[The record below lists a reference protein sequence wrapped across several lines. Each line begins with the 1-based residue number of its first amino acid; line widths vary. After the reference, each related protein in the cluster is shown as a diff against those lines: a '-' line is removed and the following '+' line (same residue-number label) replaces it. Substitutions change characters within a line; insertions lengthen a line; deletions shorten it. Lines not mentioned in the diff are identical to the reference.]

1 MEVKCGVPKF
11 SNPYQYNIVLGYC
24 FGNMSKYQNFASV
37 IRWIYIYKNRSS
49 YYNYIYYMFTYLHYI
64 WVKVKV
70 ESY

>member
-37 IRWIYIYKNRSS
+37 IRQIYISIK
-49 YYNYIYYMFTYLHYI
+49 IDLHI
-64 WVKVKV
+64 III
-70 ESY
+70 